1 MTLFY
6 ALPSGRLKLVSC
18 ITAARWAQRG
28 FTLIELMVAIVL
40 GMLVMLAVTTVFVN
54 TSRTNNE
61 MAKTNAQI
69 ENGRFAIQ
77 LLGGHIAHGG
87 YWGGHVPQFD
97 DMTVTGAPADAP
109 SAVPD
114 PCLPY
119 DPANWTTAYQNNLI
133 AIPVQSYDSAP
144 AGCAVVANK
153 KADTDVLVVRHA
165 DTCLPGAGNC
175 EADIAGKLYFQP
187 SSCEIEIDGD
197 LRYRLD
203 TTGFSTLGTG
213 LHQRDCVGTVVS
225 PAPSTLPITAGTFA
239 NKRKFVSSIYYVR
252 DYAMIAGDGIP
263 TLVRS
268 DFDLSGG
275 ALAHQPAVPLIE
287 GIEGFRVELG
297 IDSVGDAATAVN
309 YTVASAW
316 SDPLNR
322 VTLLNR
328 GDGIPDGEFVRCTTA
343 APCTADQL
351 ANVVAVKL
359 YVLVRNTESTLG
371 HTDNKTYTLGATT
384 LGPFND
390 RYKRH
395 VFSTSVRLTNISGRR
410 ETP

>member
-1 MTLFY
+1 MTPRH
-6 ALPSGRLKLVSC
+6 ALPSGGLKVVSC
-18 ITAARWAQRG
+18 VTAERWAQRG
-28 FTLIELMVAIVL
+28 FTLVELMVAMVL
-40 GMLVMLAVTTVFVN
+40 GMLVMLAVTAVFVN

-61 MAKTNAQI
+61 MAKMNAQI

-77 LLGGHIAHGG
+77 LLGGDIAHGG
-87 YWGGHVPQFD
+87 YWGGHIPQFD
-97 DMTVTGAPADAP
+97 DLTTTGVPADAP

-119 DPANWTTAYQNNLI
+119 DTTNWTTVYQNNLI

-153 KADTDVLVVRHA
+153 KANTDVLVVRYA

-187 SSCEIEIDGD
+187 SSCEPEIDGG

-203 TTGFSTLGTG
+203 TTGFNTLGTG
-213 LHQRDCVGTVVS
+213 LHQRDCVGTGTP
-225 PAPSTLPITAGTFA
+225 PALPALPITAGTFA

-252 DYAMIAGDGIP
+252 DYAMTAGDGIP

-297 IDSVGDAATAVN
+297 IDSVGDDATVVN
-309 YTVASAW
+309 YTVAAAW

-328 GDGIPDGEFVRCTTA
+328 GDGVPDNAFVRCTTA
-343 APCTADQL
+343 VPCTAEQL

-359 YVLVRNTESTLG
+359 YVLARSTESTPS
-371 HTDNKTYTLGATT
+371 HADTKTYTLGATT

-395 VFSTSVRLTNISGRR
+395 VFSTSVRLPNISGRR